1 MSEIQISV
9 IITDHNRKDY
19 IIECVKSVLEQEH
32 ISRDLYEIIVVKNYK
47 DEYIDKFLND
57 HKIKII
63 ETVNE
68 AIGEK
73 FVLGAKN
80 SSSDILCILNDDDL
94 FHPQKLYYVLN
105 IFKQNKNLLYYHN
118 SFIKI
123 DKTGKSI
130 HENTDMKEII
140 INTNNI
146 KEKLLKQALSGYNTF
161 NDSCITIKK
170 QVIME
175 YEKELLDVKGNQDT
189 ILFLLSLKL
198 NGSLIMDNQKL
209 TEFRL
214 HDSSSNFRSA
224 ELDNN
229 IKKFNGLIQ
238 RRLQSY
244 MVILKVFEKNS
255 LLYKYIK
262 CMLMS
267 NEMQCNIFTNTKRS
281 ILIRNLFSFI
291 KCPFLTSFKTR
302 IFLIIIILIKIIN
315 KKAVYKYVSK
325 LIFYYY

>member
-1 MSEIQISV
+1 MNRTQISV

-19 IIECVKSVLEQEH
+19 IIECVNSVLQQEN
-32 ISRDLYEIIVVKNYK
+32 ISGDLYEIIVVKNYK

-57 HKIKII
+57 NKIKII
-63 ETVNE
+63 ETTNK

-94 FHPQKLYYVLN
+94 FYPQKLYYVLN

-123 DKTGKSI
+123 DKTSRSI

-146 KEKLLKQALSGYNTF
+146 KEKLLKQALSGYNIF

-175 YEKELLDVKGNQDT
+175 YEKELLDVKGNSDT
-189 ILFLLSLKL
+189 ILFLLSLTL
-198 NGSLIMDNQKL
+198 NGSLIMDNHKF
-209 TEFRL
+209 TKFRL
-214 HDSSSNFRSA
+214 HSSGSNPRSA
-224 ELDNN
+224 NIDNN
-229 IKKFNGLIQ
+229 IENFNGLIQ

-244 MVILKVFEKNS
+244 MVILPVFEKDK
-255 LLYKYIK
+255 LLYKYVK
-262 CMLMS
+262 CMLKS
-267 NEMQCNIFTNTKRS
+267 NEMQYSIFINTKRS

-291 KCPFLTSFKTR
+291 KCPFLISFKSR
-302 IFLIIIILIKIIN
+302 SFLLIIILIKAIN

-325 LIFYYY
+325 LIFRYY